1 MIDRSILRAGLALG
15 TAVALSACVATQP
28 GGRVPAQQPS
38 NPVRASVEGNW
49 ASQDGIAIATFQ
61 NGAFTNRAVDTG
73 QSFTSGGRYSYTGNN
88 QVAIT
93 YTSLVSNRQAAV
105 NCLVVSPNQMECTN
119 AGGAQFSLVRRA

>member
-1 MIDRSILRAGLALG
+1 MINRSILRAGLAIG
-15 TAVALSACVATQP
+15 TSTVLSACVVSQP
-28 GGRVPAQQPS
+28 GGRVPAQQPT

-73 QSFTSGGRYSYTGNN
+73 QAFTSGGRYSYTGSN
-88 QVAIT
+88 QVAIN

-105 NCLVVSPNQMECTN
+105 NCLVVSPSQMNCTN
-119 AGGAQFSLVRRA
+119 ASGAQFSLVRRA